1 MNNSQLKEKQ
11 GRQQFYNDMNAWYT
25 IEFSTEPYSQEDF
38 WMTARTDQTRTYIG
52 DVKNYNNPE
61 HPRAYNKF
69 VVAGYDKG
77 YMIDYEKIDYLV
89 TQAEKQGRTP
99 ILYAHFSD
107 CTLVWDLSKIPY
119 KERKEERL
127 TNKNGYAY
135 GEKEWSWQTFL
146 YRREAVWSK

>member
-11 GRQQFYNDMNAWYT
+11 GRQQFYADMNAWYT
-25 IEFSTEPYSQEDF
+25 IEFSKEPYSQEDF

-52 DVKNYNNPE
+52 DVKNYCNPE

-69 VVAGYDKG
+69 VVAGYDRG